1 MSGGAGTRPGL
12 LGLSGSAVRR
22 LASSKKACVGAAT
35 LAVLIA
41 TGVLAPVIA
50 HGNPLAV
57 TGPQNAPPSGQHLL
71 GTTGQGG
78 DVFAQIVW
86 GARESLTVG
95 LLTGLAVTVIGVSIG
110 LLAAYAGG
118 VVDNVLTLLTNIF
131 LVIPG
136 LPLLVV
142 MAAFLPRSTLS
153 VIFVL
158 AIAGWAGMARVI
170 RSQALSV
177 VKRDYI
183 AASKVIGERGIRII
197 FVEVLPSL
205 ASLIA
210 SGLFGA
216 IAYGIAAQAALEFL
230 GLGDLGSVSWGTILY
245 WASNNEG
252 LLQGA
257 WWEFIPAGAC
267 IALASGALALL
278 NFAVDEVTNPRLRRL
293 ASPRARRFETVRRF
307 RGKADVA

>member
-1 MSGGAGTRPGL
+1 MNAGESAGSGL
-12 LGLSGSAVRR
+12 LGLSGSVARR
-22 LASSKKACVGAAT
+22 LTSSKKACSGV
-35 LAVLIA
+35 AVLLLLAAAGIF
-41 TGVLAPVIA
+41 APVIA
-50 HGNPLAV
+50 PGNPLAV
-57 TGPQNAPPSGQHLL
+57 VGGQNEAPSLKHLL

-78 DVFAQIVW
+78 DVFAQVIW
-86 GARESLTVG
+86 GARDSLTVG
-95 LLTGLAVTVIGVSIG
+95 LLTGIGVTVIGVSMG
-110 LLAAYAGG
+110 LFAAYAGG
-118 VVDNVLTLLTNIF
+118 LADNLLTLLTNIF

-153 VIFVL
+153 IIFVL
-158 AIAGWAGMARVI
+158 AIAGWAGTARVI

-177 VKRDYI
+177 VKRDYV

-197 FVEVLPSL
+197 FVEVLPNLS
-205 ASLIA
+205 SLIA

-230 GLGDLGSVSWGTILY
+230 GLGNLSSVSWGTVLY

-257 WWEFIPAGAC
+257 WWQFIPAGVC
-267 IALASGALALL
+267 IAAASGALSLL

-293 ASPRARRFETVRRF
+293 SLPKARRAGTLRSMREKT
-307 RGKADVA
+307 DVA